1 MWRVHVM
8 TPSLQI
14 LHLLSLPATIGIT
27 FFSILSLVSSAE
39 KWETFRKRVRS
50 CAMVERHHA
59 NDCEQSFLSDQVSI
73 NSIQC
78 LRQDSVELHLY
89 LPIRLH
95 GLHRHTFT
103 QISAFSPVRHKTG
116 TNTVTETSKA
126 IVSQGDGG
134 KILLKTERLSR
145 RWIR

>member
-1 MWRVHVM
+1 MC
-8 TPSLQI
+8 
-14 LHLLSLPATIGIT
+14 
-27 FFSILSLVSSAE
+27 
-39 KWETFRKRVRS
+39 S

-59 NDCEQSFLSDQVSI
+59 NDCEQSFLSGQVTI

-78 LRQDSVELHLY
+78 LGQEYVELHLY

-95 GLHRHTFT
+95 GLHRHTLA
-103 QISAFSPVRHKTG
+103 QVSAFSPVRLKTG
-116 TNTVTETSKA
+116 TNTVTETSRA
-126 IVSQGDGG
+126 IVSQGAGG